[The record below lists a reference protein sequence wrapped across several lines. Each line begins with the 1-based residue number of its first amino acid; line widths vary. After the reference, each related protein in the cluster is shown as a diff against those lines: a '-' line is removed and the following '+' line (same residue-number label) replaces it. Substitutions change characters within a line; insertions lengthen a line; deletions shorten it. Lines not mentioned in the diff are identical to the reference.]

1 MTPGVLYLDTA
12 RLGRMASGARR
23 VVRDFAGLA
32 GEVGLPL
39 YGEEFLR
46 TGSSVLPP
54 PLLRRFP
61 ALAAWTGIAGLKS
74 AIQDVVETPHRPE
87 VFFAHRSAVL
97 MRLAIG
103 MLTARCRR
111 VLTTDLDWSAYRNL
125 LDVAR
130 REFHT
135 DVCEVPLRNSI
146 LREKATEG
154 EIVSR
159 VARAYLRQE
168 CDGLFLTA
176 VSHDGIRF
184 PIVELVRE
192 IERQRPVR
200 MLVVDGA
207 QAFCHVPAAAVI
219 ERTDFFVA
227 GCHKWLGAFEPLG
240 IAFANPTLFATPSR
254 RLPELLRRHGIDD
267 PLLQFTQQLEENA
280 LAANTETV
288 NVAPLFACAGALTAA
303 IRGTISIEDSFR
315 QRLRNANR
323 VAAMAEEVGW
333 KALRPAAEFQ
343 SGILLL
349 EPTAESVSRLSSL
362 QLRTHFHNRC
372 ISLTAYENGRI
383 RLSMPN
389 RPFKSSDVDLLRN
402 ALRSADTADES
413 ATAVR

>member
-46 TGSSVLPP
+46 TGFPVLPP
-54 PLLRRFP
+54 PLKRRFA

-74 AIQDVVETPHRPE
+74 AIRDVVETPHHPE
-87 VFFAHRSAVL
+87 VLLAHRSALL

-103 MLTARCRR
+103 TLTARCRR

-130 REFHT
+130 RELNT
-135 DVCEVPLRNSI
+135 EVCEVPLRNSI
-146 LREKATEG
+146 LRENAAEG

-159 VARAYLRQE
+159 AASAYLGQE

-192 IERQRPVR
+192 IERQRPVG

-207 QAFCHVPAAAVI
+207 QAFCHVPTSAII
-219 ERTDFFVA
+219 ELADFFVA

-240 IAFANPTLFATPSR
+240 IAFSNQRLLGPSSD
-254 RLPELLRRHGIDD
+254 RLHEFLRRHGIDD
-267 PLLQFTQQLEENA
+267 PILNFTQQLVENS
-280 LAANTETV
+280 LAANSETV
-288 NVAPLFACAGALTAA
+288 NVSPLFACAGALQESL
-303 IRGTISIEDSFR
+303 RGTVSIKESFR

-323 VAAMAEEVGW
+323 AAAVAEEAGW

-349 EPTAESVSRLSSL
+349 EPTAESVVRLSPL
-362 QLRTHFHNRC
+362 QLRTHFHKRR
-372 ISLTAYENGRI
+372 ITLTAYEGGCI

-389 RPFKSSDVDLLRN
+389 RSFKPSGLDLLRK
-402 ALRSADTADES
+402 ALLSAGQS
-413 ATAVR
+413 AIPVR